1 MEKYREIENSIIT
14 KYRKSIWSKFV
25 KGTKEFEMIEPGDKI
40 AVCMSGGK
48 DSFILAKCMQEIKL
62 HGKVPF
68 DLMFL
73 VMDPG
78 YTMKNRKQIE
88 ENAKLMNIPITI
100 FESDIFQVVE
110 DVTMSPCYLCARMR
124 RGCLYNKAKELG
136 CNKIALG
143 HHYDDVM
150 ETILMSLLY
159 GGEYKTMMPKLHS
172 TNFEGMELIRPM
184 YYVREQD
191 IIAFSKFHGL
201 KFLNCACKF
210 TERNHDE
217 NLNSKRLFVK
227 NLIKELKQDNAN
239 IENNIFKSA
248 FNVNLDTLIGYKSK
262 GTKYKFLD
270 DYKDKKGNE
279 SQEGEH

>member
-1 MEKYREIENSIIT
+1 MEKYQEIENSLIT
-14 KYRKSIWSKFV
+14 KYRKTIWSKFV
-25 KGTKEFEMIEPGDKI
+25 KGTKEFEMIAPNDKI

-62 HGKVPF
+62 HGKIPF
-68 DLMFL
+68 ELVFL

-78 YTMKNRKQIE
+78 YTKENRGQIE
-88 ENAKLMNIPITI
+88 ENAKQMNIPITV
-100 FESDIFQVVE
+100 FESDIFQVVD

-172 TNFEGMELIRPM
+172 TNFEGMELIRPL
-184 YYVREQD
+184 YYVREHD
-191 IIAFSKFHGL
+191 IMAFSKFHGL

-210 TERNHDE
+210 TERNNNE
-217 NLNSKRLFVK
+217 NLTSKRLFVK
-227 NLIKELKQDNAN
+227 NLIKELKEDNAN

-248 FNVNLDTLIGYKSK
+248 FNVNLDTLIGYKNK
-262 GTKYKFLD
+262 RMTYHFLE
-270 DYKDKKGNE
+270 DYNKEIK
-279 SQEGEH
+279 

>member
-1 MEKYREIENSIIT
+1 MMEKYKEIENSLIT
-14 KYRKSIWSKFV
+14 KYRKTIWSKFV
-25 KGTKEFEMIEPGDKI
+25 KGTKEFEMIAPNDKI

-62 HGKVPF
+62 HGKIPF
-68 DLMFL
+68 ELVFL

-78 YTMKNRKQIE
+78 YTKENRKRIE

-159 GGEYKTMMPKLHS
+159 GGEYRTMMPKLHS
-172 TNFEGMELIRPM
+172 TNFEGMELIRPL

-191 IIAFSKFHGL
+191 IMAFSKFHEL

-210 TERNHDE
+210 TERNNDE
-217 NLNSKRLFVK
+217 NLTSKRLFVK
-227 NLIKELKQDNAN
+227 HLIKELKQDNAN

-262 GTKYKFLD
+262 KMTYHFLEDYDEQTK
-270 DYKDKKGNE
+270 
-279 SQEGEH
+279 